1 MFLWRIS
8 NHRTLDGR
16 GGLETSARWHTQGRP
31 IVYLAASVAG
41 ALLEVL
47 VHLELSPVRLPKSYR
62 LLKVEAPDDLSI
74 EALAANDLSETW
86 TDDETLTRTVGDQW
100 LASNRSALL
109 RVPSAVAPET
119 LNVLLNSAHEE
130 SRRLRIVSHREYPW
144 DLRLITRVS
153 HGATG

>member
-16 GGLETSARWHTQGRP
+16 GGLETSARWHSQGRP
-31 IVYLAASVAG
+31 IVYLAESVAG

-74 EALAANDLSETW
+74 EVLSANDLGENW
-86 TDDETLTRTVGDQW
+86 IDDETLTRTVGDQW
-100 LASNRSALL
+100 LASKRSALL
-109 RVPSAVAPET
+109 RVPSAVVPET
-119 LNVLLNSAHEE
+119 LNVLLSSAHEE
-130 SRRLRIVSHREYPW
+130 SRRLKIVSHREYPW
-144 DLRLITRVS
+144 DLRLISR
-153 HGATG
+153 

>member
-8 NHRTLDGR
+8 NHRTLDGK

-31 IVYLAASVAG
+31 VVYLAESVAG

-62 LLKVEAPDDLSI
+62 LLKVEVPDDISN
-74 EALAANDLSETW
+74 EALSPSDLGNTW

-100 LASNRSALL
+100 LASKRSALL
-109 RVPSAVAPET
+109 RVPSAIVPET

-130 SRRLRIVSHREYPW
+130 ARRLRIISHREYPW
-144 DLRLITRVS
+144 DLRLIS
-153 HGATG
+153 

>member
-16 GGLETSARWHTQGRP
+16 GGLETSARWHSQGRP
-31 IVYLAASVAG
+31 IVYLAESVAG

-74 EALAANDLSETW
+74 EVLSANDLGENW
-86 TDDETLTRTVGDQW
+86 IDDETLTRTVGDQW
-100 LASNRSALL
+100 LASKRSALL
-109 RVPSAVAPET
+109 RVPSAVVPET

-130 SRRLRIVSHREYPW
+130 SRRLKIVSHREYPW
-144 DLRLITRVS
+144 DLRLISR
-153 HGATG
+153 

>member
-16 GGLETSARWHTQGRP
+16 GGLETSARWHSQGRP
-31 IVYLAASVAG
+31 IMYLAESVAG

-62 LLKVEAPDDLSI
+62 LLKVEVPDDLST
-74 EALAANDLSETW
+74 EVLSANHLGENW
-86 TDDETLTRTVGDQW
+86 IDDETLTRTVGDQW
-100 LASNRSALL
+100 LASKRSALL
-109 RVPSAVAPET
+109 RVPSAIIPET

-130 SRRLRIVSHREYPW
+130 SRRLKIVSHREYPW
-144 DLRLITRVS
+144 DLRLVS
-153 HGATG
+153 R